1 MRRLLEGDIFG
12 AVCWRAKFV
21 TVRPPKRT
29 IESLGSTRVS
39 LLFGHLEGSATPL
52 DDQSSGRAKSM
63 KRRNKAGNDEKV
75 RENYN
80 VISTLRKAVRYLSV
94 ISVTSLM

>member
-1 MRRLLEGDIFG
+1 
-12 AVCWRAKFV
+12 
-21 TVRPPKRT
+21 
-29 IESLGSTRVS
+29 
-39 LLFGHLEGSATPL
+39 
-52 DDQSSGRAKSM
+52 M